1 MSAPDWAAVRAEVV
15 SQLWGEG
22 QRELADELAARVAG
36 RALSFAPV
44 VRAVE
49 EALA

>member
-1 MSAPDWAAVRAEVV
+1 
-15 SQLWGEG
+15 LWGEG
-22 QRELADELAARVAG
+22 QREGADALAARVAG
-36 RALSFAPV
+36 TPLSFAPV